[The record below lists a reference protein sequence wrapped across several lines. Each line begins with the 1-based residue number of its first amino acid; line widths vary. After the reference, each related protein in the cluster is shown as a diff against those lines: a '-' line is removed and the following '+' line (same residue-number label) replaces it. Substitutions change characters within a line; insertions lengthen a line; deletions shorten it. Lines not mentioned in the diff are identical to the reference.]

1 MVVAQTQ
8 AMVQPLPLVPHGSV
22 RISDAVWM
30 LEDTDGGGSVFVWG
44 QVTWSWSA
52 DDTPTRKLAA
62 VQIVSIKA
70 AFQRQVAGAF
80 GVDEDTLILWRK
92 RYEESGVEGLLIRR
106 PGPKGPSKLTDEKR
120 AEILALRAEG
130 LTQQAIA
137 ERAGVSKNMVFRTLK
152 TTAAPVP
159 APAPASAG
167 DGSERPSLTPL
178 ARPTP
183 RTAERQAAR
192 AGMLSGAE
200 PVITEGASLPLAGAL
215 LVLPALAATGLLEA
229 AASIYATGRAAFYSL
244 RSLLLCVVFV
254 ALVGEPRAEGLT
266 RLDPASLGRLVGLDR
281 APEVKT
287 LRRRMEELATL
298 ERSNGLFSAL
308 ARHHLAA
315 GGEEASGIF
324 YVDGHVRAYHGG
336 REIQKA
342 HVARIRLAM
351 PAVLDTWVCDRFGD
365 GLLVWEAKDP
375 SLVGELKKVAAEIR
389 RLVGEDAW
397 PTICFDRGGWSP
409 KLFKELSDTGF
420 DVLTYRKEP
429 LRLEPKSAFTLR
441 VFTDERGRSH
451 DYWLSERRVAISYR
465 DKNKKRRVIMRQ
477 ITRLDP
483 LSGHQ
488 TQVLTTKMGADAAL
502 VAHLMFG
509 RWCEEN
515 FFRYMRA
522 HFALDALD
530 SYATKDEDP
539 DRLVPN
545 PARRAADK
553 ELASARRSL
562 TTAQSAQGKAA
573 FSGRP
578 ADHEL
583 RQAFSD
589 AQAEVDRLAAAAR
602 TLPAKVPL
610 GQARPEMVR
619 MASER
624 KRIMDAIR
632 MAAYNAES
640 ALARMLAPHYAR
652 ADDEARSLLH
662 EMFRTSA
669 DLEVKGSE
677 LHVTLEPLS
686 APRRT
691 RAMAALCEELTATK
705 TLYPG
710 TDLRLVYAVKTGE

>member
-8 AMVQPLPLVPHGSV
+8 AMAQPLPLVPHGSV
-22 RISDAVWM
+22 RISDAVW
-30 LEDTDGGGSVFVWG
+30 LCEDTSGAGSVFVWG
-44 QVTWSWSA
+44 QATWSWSCDESA
-52 DDTPTRKLAA
+52 TRKLAA
-62 VQIVSIKA
+62 VQLVSTKA
-70 AFQRQVAGAF
+70 AFQRQVAAGF

-92 RYEESGVEGLLIRR
+92 RYEKAGVEGLVTRR
-106 PGPKGPSKLTDEKR
+106 PGPKGPSKLTEATR
-120 AEILALRAEG
+120 AEIVASRAEG
-130 LTQQAIA
+130 LSHQAIA

-152 TTAAPVP
+152 SALVPVP
-159 APAPASAG
+159 PTAPTDEG
-167 DGSERPSLTPL
+167 DSKRPSLTPL
-178 ARPTP
+178 TRPTP

-192 AGMLSGAE
+192 AGMLSGAA

-215 LVLPALAATGLLEA
+215 LVLPALAATGLLDA
-229 AASIYATGRAAFYSL
+229 ASSIYATGRAAFYSL
-244 RSLLLCVVFV
+244 RSLFLCVVFV
-254 ALVGEPRAEGLT
+254 ALIGEPRAEGLT
-266 RLDPASLGRLVGLDR
+266 RLDPQSLGRLVALDR

-287 LRRRMEELATL
+287 LRRRIEELATMA
-298 ERSNGLFSAL
+298 RADQLFQAL
-308 ARHHLAA
+308 ARHHLEA
-315 GGEEASGIF
+315 GGDEASGIF
-324 YVDGHVRAYHGG
+324 YADGHVRAYHGG

-375 SLVGELKKVAAEIR
+375 SLVGELKKVAAQIR
-389 RLVGEDAW
+389 SLVGEEAR

-409 KLFKELSDTGF
+409 KLFTELSDAGF

-429 LRLEPKSAFTLR
+429 LRSEPKSAFSLR
-441 VFTDERGRSH
+441 VFTDARGRRH
-451 DYWLSERRVAISYR
+451 DYWLADRRVAISYR
-465 DKNKKRRVIMRQ
+465 DKHKKRRVVMRQ

-483 LSGHQ
+483 VSGHQ
-488 TQVLTTKMGADAAL
+488 TQVLTTRMGADAGL

-530 SYATKDEDP
+530 SYATTDEDP
-539 DRLVPN
+539 ERLVTN
-545 PARRAADK
+545 PKRRAADK
-553 ELASARRSL
+553 ELQAARRSL
-562 TTAQSAQGKAA
+562 TAAQSAQGKAA

-583 RQAFSD
+583 RQAFWG
-589 AQAEVDRLAAAAR
+589 AQAEVDSLAAAAR
-602 TLPAKVPL
+602 ALPAKVPL
-610 GQARPEMVR
+610 GEARPEMVR
-619 MASER
+619 LASER
-624 KRIMDAIR
+624 KRVMDAIR

-662 EMFRTSA
+662 EMFATSG
-669 DLEVKGSE
+669 DMEVRGDE
-677 LHVTLEPLS
+677 LHVTLDSLS

-710 TDLRLVYAVKTGE
+710 TELTLVYAVKTGE

>member
-1 MVVAQTQ
+1 MAVAQTQ
-8 AMVQPLPLVPHGSV
+8 ALPQPLPLVPHGSV
-22 RISDAVWM
+22 RISDAVW
-30 LEDTDGGGSVFVWG
+30 LCEHTSGAGSVFVWG
-44 QVTWSWSA
+44 QATWSWSC
-52 DDTPTRKLAA
+52 DDAPTRKLAA
-62 VQIVSIKA
+62 VQLVSTKA
-70 AFQRQVAGAF
+70 AFQRQVAAGF

-92 RYEESGVEGLLIRR
+92 RYEDSGVEGLVTRR
-106 PGPKGPSKLTDEKR
+106 PGPKGPSKLTDAKR
-120 AEILALRAEG
+120 SEIAALRREG
-130 LTQQAIA
+130 LSQQAIA
-137 ERAGVSKNMVFRTLK
+137 ERAGVSKNMVFRALK
-152 TTAAPVP
+152 SAA
-159 APAPASAG
+159 APAPVVE
-167 DGSERPSLTPL
+167 DDTTRPSLTPL

-200 PVITEGASLPLAGAL
+200 PVITEGASLPMAGAL
-215 LVLPALAATGLLEA
+215 VVLPALAATGLVDA
-229 AASIYATGRAAFYSL
+229 ASSIYATGRGAFYSL
-244 RSLLLCVVFV
+244 RSLFLCVVFV
-254 ALVGEPRAEGLT
+254 ALLGEPRAEGLT
-266 RLDPASLGRLVGLDR
+266 RLDPQSLGRLVGLDR

-287 LRRRMEELATL
+287 LRRRMEELATMEL
-298 ERSNGLFSAL
+298 SDRLLSTL
-308 ARHHLAA
+308 ARHHLGA

-324 YVDGHVRAYHGG
+324 YVDGHVRAYHGS
-336 REIQKA
+336 REVQKA

-351 PAVLDTWVCDRFGD
+351 PAVLDTWVCDRFGT

-375 SLVGELKKVAAEIR
+375 SLVGELKKAAAQIR
-389 RLVGEDAW
+389 SLVGEEAR

-409 KLFKELSDTGF
+409 KLFAKLSDAGF

-429 LRLEPKSAFTLR
+429 LRLEPKSAFGLR
-441 VFTDERGRSH
+441 VFTDALGRHH
-451 DYWLSERRVAISYR
+451 DYWLAERRVAISYR
-465 DKNKKRRVIMRQ
+465 DKHKKRRVIMRQ

-488 TQVLTTKMGADAAL
+488 TQVLTTRMGADAPL

-530 SYATKDEDP
+530 SYATADEDP
-539 DRLVPN
+539 ERLVTN
-545 PARRAADK
+545 PKRRAADK
-553 ELASARRSL
+553 ELQAARRSL
-562 TTAQSAQGKAA
+562 AAAQSAQGKAA

-583 RQAFSD
+583 RQAFQG
-589 AQAEVDRLAAAAR
+589 AQAEVDGLAAAAR
-602 TLPAKVPL
+602 ALPAKVAL
-610 GQARPEMVR
+610 SEARPEMVR
-619 MASER
+619 LASER

-640 ALARMLAPHYAR
+640 ALARLLAPHYAR

-662 EMFRTSA
+662 EMFATSG
-669 DLEVKGSE
+669 DMEVRGDE
-677 LHVTLEPLS
+677 LHVTLDSLS

-710 TDLRLVYAVKTGE
+710 TELTLVYAVKTGE